1 MVSTK
6 VAGMIRTT
14 QEKLGTAYLNANKII
29 MDMNPITPTI
39 MGALWR
45 EHFGLH
51 HMSCRKYFWNDTEF
65 WIEFPDDRDY
75 TAFMLRFG

>member
-1 MVSTK
+1 
-6 VAGMIRTT
+6 MIKTT
-14 QEKLGTAYLNANKII
+14 REQLGEAYNRAHLEL
-29 MDMNPITPTI
+29 MRLDPITPRTL
-39 MGALWR
+39 GALWR

-51 HMSCRKYFWNDTEF
+51 HMSYRKYFWNDTEF

>member
-1 MVSTK
+1 
-6 VAGMIRTT
+6 MIKTT
-14 QEKLGTAYLNANKII
+14 REQLGEAYNRAHLELMR
-29 MDMNPITPTI
+29 MDPITPRTL
-39 MGALWR
+39 GALWR

-51 HMSCRKYFWNDTEF
+51 HRHSLTMLGQINKM